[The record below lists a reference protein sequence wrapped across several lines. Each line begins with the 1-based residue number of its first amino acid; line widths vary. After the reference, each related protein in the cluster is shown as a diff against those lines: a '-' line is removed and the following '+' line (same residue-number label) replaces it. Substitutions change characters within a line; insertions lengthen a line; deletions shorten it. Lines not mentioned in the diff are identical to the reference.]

1 VRKLLAALLLVGS
14 ASLVIAS
21 DLSESDVR
29 WNRIAG
35 VITAINVDNPVGNVH
50 AGTFPWTARG
60 GRARV
65 NLDTGYTTFDVF
77 GLVING
83 TIFAGTPGPVTGV
96 IGTLVCDPGDD
107 TESVVDTPEVP
118 LSSQGEAHFV
128 GHLDG
133 IPNSCTNPA
142 FLIRISTPAGA
153 RGFWIANGTER
164 VIGHGR

>member
-1 VRKLLAALLLVGS
+1 MRKLLLALLLAGS
-14 ASLVIAS
+14 VSAAIA
-21 DLSESDVR
+21 DMSESDVR

-50 AGTFPWTARG
+50 AGTFPWTTRG

-65 NLDTGYTTFDVF
+65 NLETGYTAFDVY

-118 LSSQGEAHFV
+118 LSPQGDAHFV
-128 GHLDG
+128 GHLLEN
-133 IPNSCTNPA
+133 IPDSCTNPA

-164 VIGHGR
+164 VIGRGR

>member
-1 VRKLLAALLLVGS
+1 MRKLLLVLLLAGS
-14 ASLVIAS
+14 VSAAIA
-21 DLSESDVR
+21 DMNDSDVR

-35 VITAINVDNPVGNVH
+35 VVTAINVDNPVGNVH

-65 NLDTGYTTFDVF
+65 NLASGYTAFDTY

-96 IGTLVCDPGDD
+96 IGTLVCNPGDD
-107 TESVVDTPEVP
+107 TESVVDSLEVP
-118 LSSQGEAHFV
+118 LSPQGDAHFV
-128 GHLDG
+128 GHLEG
-133 IPNSCTNPA
+133 IPDSCTNPA

-153 RGFWIANGTER
+153 RGFWIANATER
-164 VIGHGR
+164 VIGR

>member
-1 VRKLLAALLLVGS
+1 MRKLVLALLLVGS
-14 ASLVIAS
+14 VSAAIA
-21 DLSESDVR
+21 DVSESDVR
-29 WNRIAG
+29 WGRIAG

-65 NLDTGYTTFDVF
+65 NLETGYTAFDVF

-96 IGTLVCDPGDD
+96 IGTLVCNPGDD
-107 TESVVDTPEVP
+107 TETTVDTPEVS
-118 LSSQGEAHFV
+118 LSPQGDAHFV
-128 GHLDG
+128 GNLED
-133 IPNSCTNPA
+133 IPDSCSNPA

-153 RGFWIANGTER
+153 RGFWIANATER
-164 VIGHGR
+164 VIGRGR